1 MKTRVFGMTR
11 RARTETAPLSV
22 SFDQT
27 EVAQRAILEFLNAQ
41 AGIAGSDAGPEKETE
56 KEKVSC

>member
-1 MKTRVFGMTR
+1 MTR